1 MLVLVLEAYDHRGVE
16 NDSAI
21 TRSRPRGV
29 SAGGSG
35 EKMYFQ
41 TASGQN
47 HYHYH
52 YHTDFPFERK
62 ISLDKDHIFLA
73 VQLFLFTI
81 ACEFCFYMRP
91 TNYKSWGREVRN
103 KRETTMISYWLV
115 EERRS
120 KG

>member
-16 NDSAI
+16 ND
-21 TRSRPRGV
+21 
-29 SAGGSG
+29 
-35 EKMYFQ
+35 
-41 TASGQN
+41 
-47 HYHYH
+47 
-52 YHTDFPFERK
+52 
-62 ISLDKDHIFLA
+62 SLDKDHIFLA

-81 ACEFCFYMRP
+81 ACEFCFYMHP

-103 KRETTMISYWLV
+103 KRETTMISYWLG